1 LTRLLL
7 VLIAFFGAGAAL
19 ASAQD
24 TLSNASLLAKCTSL
38 DERLREN
45 PFQRTLALD
54 SSESPNDVKGDIY
67 APLDYP
73 FSVVGVALDDP
84 DNRCDVLMLHN
95 NTKYCHAETGRT
107 GTLLRVSIGKKT
119 PQSVEDDNYPLEF
132 LYRAVASRLNYL
144 KIRLDAEKAPLGT
157 RDHRIQLQ
165 AIPVE
170 NDRTFLHLTYS
181 FGYGLAALFA
191 LKSHLATLGRG
202 KVGLTVSGKQA
213 DRQTDS
219 RNPATAGESVRKS

>member
-1 LTRLLL
+1 LLL

-73 FSVVGVALDDP
+73 FSVVGVALD
-84 DNRCDVLMLHN
+84 VVQKIESHLLMRHYEGFM
-95 NTKYCHAETGRT
+95 KTGRV
-107 GTLLRVSIGKKT
+107 R
-119 PQSVEDDNYPLEF
+119 
-132 LYRAVASRLNYL
+132 
-144 KIRLDAEKAPLGT
+144 
-157 RDHRIQLQ
+157 
-165 AIPVE
+165 
-170 NDRTFLHLTYS
+170 
-181 FGYGLAALFA
+181 
-191 LKSHLATLGRG
+191 GRRG
-202 KVGLTVSGKQA
+202 
-213 DRQTDS
+213 
-219 RNPATAGESVRKS
+219 